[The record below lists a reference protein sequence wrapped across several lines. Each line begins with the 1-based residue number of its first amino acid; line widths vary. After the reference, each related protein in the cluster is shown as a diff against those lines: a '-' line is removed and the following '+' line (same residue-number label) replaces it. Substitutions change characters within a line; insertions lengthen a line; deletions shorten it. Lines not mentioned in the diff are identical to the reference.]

1 MGRLAALLEALSD
14 AAGAVAAAAILVL
27 TLMVTSGVAARRV
40 FNAPFLFV
48 EEVSGY
54 VVLAIVFLG
63 LAYTLRTGGHIR
75 VDVVQDRLRGRAR
88 TVLQAACLL
97 VALAWSGFVIAGT
110 WRIVAEY
117 YTQNVLSFAYLQTPL
132 WIPGSVMVVGGV
144 LLALQCLAMLLRLRR
159 SCPESNVR

>member
-1 MGRLAALLEALSD
+1 MRRLAAVLEALSD
-14 AAGAVAAAAILVL
+14 AAGAVAAGATLLL
-27 TLMVTSGVAARRV
+27 TVMVTSGVAARRV

-88 TVLQAACLL
+88 TALHVASLL
-97 VALAWSGFVIAGT
+97 IALVWSGFVVAGT
-110 WRIVAEY
+110 WRLVSEY

-132 WIPGSVMVVGGV
+132 WIPGSLMVVGGI
-144 LLALQCLAMLLRLRR
+144 LLALQCVAMLLRVR
-159 SCPESNVR
+159 S